1 MPITT
6 SAKKAL
12 RASAR
17 KRSYNLRTKAAI
29 DTPMKKFLKL
39 VGEKKG
45 KEAQALVPSL
55 YQALDK
61 GAKRN
66 YIKANSAS
74 RYKSRIMAALKRLE
88 TK

>member
-12 RASAR
+12 RAGAR

-29 DTPMKKFLKL
+29 DLPMKKFKKL
-39 VGEKKG
+39 ISEKKV
-45 KEAQALVPSL
+45 KEAQALMPAI
-55 YQALDK
+55 YQTLDK

-66 YIKANSAS
+66 YIKAGAAA
-74 RYKSRIMAALKRLE
+74 RFKSRMMAAIKRIE